1 MKISPIKSLSK
12 SNSIY
17 LKNNANVHFLG
28 NNSNDESNQRLQAFL
43 QYDALLKQ
51 NEISRQNSKKNIA
64 LEDFEQSLALFEQ
77 GKYKEAL
84 EFFNSSFEVLNPL
97 LQDSD
102 KIYLKYYET
111 GGDILQI
118 NGDLKGAEGLYQ
130 KALVRAKLKPE
141 DKDEYQQILIKLGK
155 NHLLASSPKAVDEIS
170 DSLINR
176 NQKPDV
182 IIKAMILKILNNDI
196 EASDI
201 LGLIN
206 YMDTVQELY
215 SLDENPDLAKI
226 LALFYNRIK
235 EYELSSSV
243 IEPLIAKS
251 EKENKQNSQDYMDLA
266 YISALNYQGI
276 FEKNKKQTDFDKAAK
291 YFETVLSTAKNLN
304 NGSRYNESL
313 LGLAELYF
321 EDKDFAKAQKYL
333 STITNNSVPETMRKG
348 FNLLGQI
355 AFMQQDYQGAYNFFV
370 SERKVMLGRDYDKEI
385 TVQNLKNLVRTS
397 LKTKNHKAAEKYSN
411 ELNALDLNG
420 QTQSA
425 DFEDLLQIGIN
436 SATNNNDNKKAQK
449 LYEMAL
455 KAENATQKDKAV
467 ATIYLGMSQIADDNT
482 LKGYKNMVE
491 GAQLLESSVKDC
503 DTEALMLL
511 FQTYSSLGNAFYFKR
526 SEYLK
531 AAQYFEK
538 ALEISKKQGVLDK
551 SSQKMKAKL
560 YSRVAAAYHKA
571 QDYKKSELYFSKYLK
586 ELTDNR
592 FNYSSLN
599 SEFIQEVA
607 DNYKTS
613 EALKIATGLEMLGV
627 SCVKTERFQTA
638 VMCFQTALGI
648 RRIVQGEKVDAARDL
663 LAIGRALM
671 VGNDFGLA
679 DSKQILQD
687 GVDILK
693 KELGEKHPEVQ
704 KEMAFL
710 HDYYG
715 INLTSLM
722 KYAYKGIQ
730 SIVGKF
736 DGTKNNWKKEI
747 IDDFHLIYK
756 DLNICE

>member
-1 MKISPIKSLSK
+1 
-12 SNSIY
+12 
-17 LKNNANVHFLG
+17 
-28 NNSNDESNQRLQAFL
+28 
-43 QYDALLKQ
+43 
-51 NEISRQNSKKNIA
+51 
-64 LEDFEQSLALFEQ
+64 
-77 GKYKEAL
+77 
-84 EFFNSSFEVLNPL
+84 
-97 LQDSD
+97 
-102 KIYLKYYET
+102 
-111 GGDILQI
+111 
-118 NGDLKGAEGLYQ
+118 
-130 KALVRAKLKPE
+130 
-141 DKDEYQQILIKLGK
+141 
-155 NHLLASSPKAVDEIS
+155 
-170 DSLINR
+170 
-176 NQKPDV
+176 
-182 IIKAMILKILNNDI
+182 
-196 EASDI
+196 
-201 LGLIN
+201 
-206 YMDTVQELY
+206 
-215 SLDENPDLAKI
+215 
-226 LALFYNRIK
+226 
-235 EYELSSSV
+235 
-243 IEPLIAKS
+243 
-251 EKENKQNSQDYMDLA
+251 MDLA

-333 STITNNSVPETMRKG
+333 SAITNSSVPETMRKG

-385 TVQNLKNLVRTS
+385 IVQNLKNLVHTS

-411 ELNALDLNG
+411 ELNALDLKG

-482 LKGYKNMVE
+482 LKGYKNMIE

-551 SSQKMKAKL
+551 PSQKKKVKL
-560 YSRVAAAYHKA
+560 HSRVAAAYHKA

-599 SEFIQEVA
+599 SEFVQEVA

-679 DSKQILQD
+679 NSKQILQD
-687 GVDILK
+687 GVDILR